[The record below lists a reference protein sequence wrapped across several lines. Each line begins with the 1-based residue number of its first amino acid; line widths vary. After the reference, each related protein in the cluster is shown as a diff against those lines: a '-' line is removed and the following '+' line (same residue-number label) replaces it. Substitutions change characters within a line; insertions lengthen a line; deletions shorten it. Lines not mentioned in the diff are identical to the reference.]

1 MQDLIVSINK
11 NIIRMSTIDKE
22 ATLKTV
28 SSEVSKDY
36 VDDTRIINPVGLAG
50 VFEGL
55 ISKLSILSKSKFSLN
70 FIMEPQ
76 DVFLRYVTVSKNS
89 VDIQEQIVSEIK
101 EKDPELKL
109 DQLYFS
115 YKKVAP
121 FIYQF
126 VGVRKDVMD
135 SYMEVSNSLGIG
147 TKSII
152 PWVLALP
159 KYEKVNDP
167 AIFISKRDGDQ
178 VVALSEL
185 NGIFFTGTYRKE
197 KTSEELQGL
206 IKELSFYKRSSPIK
220 YIYTFNCD
228 SFEMSGY
235 QVKRVACPEFT
246 GSSKIP
252 EGFEQNTIANFLLDS
267 DAEILGSQLNV
278 LNLLPLPVVER
289 KASLMVISGSV
300 VGALLLLVGAY
311 FGIRAMGNKNSE
323 NTLTAQNTESDSS
336 QVLSET
342 TQNPGDQGQGDG
354 GNSSEED
361 NKPVE
366 NDPNLEVKKG
376 NLKIR
381 IENGAGVGGLAARTK
396 EFMEGFGYTVLTI
409 DTANSKTEST
419 ILSFTKNM
427 ISEYQSI
434 VSEDMK
440 EKFPKIE
447 VREDLPE
454 DSDYDLLIIVGTS
467 SEL

>member
-11 NIIRMSTIDKE
+11 NIIRISTIDKE

-28 SSEVSKDY
+28 TSEVSKDY
-36 VDDTRIINPVGLAG
+36 VDDTRIISPVGLSG
-50 VFEGL
+50 VIDGL
-55 ISKLSILSKSKFSLN
+55 VSKLSILSKSKFSLN
-70 FIMEPQ
+70 FVMEPQ

-89 VDIQEQIVSEIK
+89 VDIQEQIISEIK

-135 SYMEVSNSLGIG
+135 SYMELSNTLGIG

-235 QVKRVACPEFT
+235 QVKKIVCPEFT
-246 GSSKIP
+246 GSSNIP
-252 EGFEQNTIANFLLDS
+252 EGFEQNTVVNFLLDS

-289 KASLMVISGSV
+289 KASVMVIAGSV
-300 VGALLLLVGAY
+300 IGALFLLVGAY
-311 FGIRAMGNKNSE
+311 FGIKALGDKNTE
-323 NTLTAQNTESDSS
+323 NTLTAQNTGSESS

-342 TQNPGDQGQGDG
+342 TQNPTDQGQEDEGKP
-354 GNSSEED
+354 SEEE

-366 NDPNLEVKKG
+366 SDPNLEVKKG

-409 DTANSKTEST
+409 DTADSKTEST
-419 ILSFTKNM
+419 ILSFKKG
-427 ISEYQSI
+427 I
-434 VSEDMK
+434 VSEFKDVVSADIK

-447 VREDLPE
+447 VKEDLSE